1 MSNEQRYIEFRIY
14 RLNPGVQIEFHNLV
28 ERHSIPMLA
37 AVGMDVVAYGPV
49 PGIEDGYVLI
59 RAYDS
64 PEQLQMSQDEFYS
77 SDAWRLGPR
86 DAILGLIESHESH
99 EAWYSP
105 SMLESIVSIMEK
117 AQIANPL
124 GPELPNL
131 GIKRG
136 SDFRLLK
143 ST

>member
-1 MSNEQRYIEFRIY
+1 MSDKPRYIEFRIY
-14 RLNPGVQIEFHNLV
+14 RLNPGTQLEFHNLV
-28 ERHSIPMLA
+28 EQHSLPLLA
-37 AVGMDVVAYGPV
+37 AVGMEVVAYGPTV
-49 PGIEDGYVLI
+49 GIPDGYILV

-77 SDAWRLGPR
+77 SDAWRVGPR

-105 SMLESIVSIMEK
+105 TMLDSILSIMEP

-124 GPELPNL
+124 GLELPKW
-131 GIKRG
+131 GITRG
-136 SDFRLLK
+136 PAVL
-143 ST
+143 